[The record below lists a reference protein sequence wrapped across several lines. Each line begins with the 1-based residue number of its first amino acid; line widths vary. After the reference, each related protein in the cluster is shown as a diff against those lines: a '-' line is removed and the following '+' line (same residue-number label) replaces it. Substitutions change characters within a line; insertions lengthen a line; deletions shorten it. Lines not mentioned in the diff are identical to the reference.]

1 MSQKLIVLLLFLCA
15 GGVMVNAQRSATGSI
30 QGKLLDTSSSQI
42 LKAATIS
49 LLNTTDSSLIS
60 YTISDDDGMFKLDK
74 VDQGTYLLQ
83 IVYQGY
89 AVRHRKV
96 TISADKLSVNL
107 GNIYLKALTNTLEDV
122 VVKSSP
128 PIMVKKDTVEFNA
141 GSFTTKPNAVA
152 EDLLKKLPGVD
163 VDKDGNVKAQ
173 GEQVQRIL
181 VDGKRF
187 FGDDPKMATKNLP
200 PDVIDKIQVFDALSD
215 QSSFTGF
222 DDGNRVKTINIITKK
237 DKRKGYFGKA
247 VAGVGNKE
255 LYDNNFNINRFN
267 GNQQM
272 SVIGQAN
279 NTNKQSF
286 SVQDILGTFNNGA
299 GGGRGY
305 GGRGGGGSSSGSN
318 NNGLTTTWAL
328 GGNYRDVWGKST
340 DAYGSYFYNNIR
352 TNREQKSLTENLYPN
367 DSSIFNNSDAVSVNR
382 NINQRFNFNIETQF
396 DSANSM
402 IIRPNG
408 SYQQTSSS
416 SSSVTTSVKGK
427 SLPLSNSSAST
438 NQQNNGYN
446 GSIDLLFRH
455 KFAKRGRS
463 FSIDLNFGGSSNDG
477 EGRNFSNN
485 TYIVNGRDSVHN
497 INQRFDTRS
506 NGQSFSPTL
515 SYTEPVGKHSI
526 VELNYNFN
534 YNKNSSD
541 RFTYNYDSVSEK
553 YLTLDSL
560 LTNTYRN
567 TYYSNRATLN
577 YRYQKDNFNFSIGS
591 GVQFGN
597 LTSDNESKNISLTQ
611 HYTNLYPTANLN
623 YRFSRTSNLRFNYS
637 GRTAQPSAQQ
647 LQPVIDNS
655 DPLNIKMG
663 NPDLKQSFTHSFR
676 LLYNSFNT
684 VTQKNMFLT
693 LNASFI
699 SNNIVNATK
708 TILSTGVDS
717 IKPVN
722 LNGNYSISAYFNY
735 GFPIKSPKSNLNF
748 ATNLSHSRSVSLI
761 TTVQKAGD
769 ENGKTQQNTTN
780 NYTLGET
787 IKWTTNLK
795 DNFDMN
801 FSATP
806 TYNIAKYSVQPGQN
820 ANYFSQVLSV
830 EATYYTKSGWILGSD
845 FNHTLYSG
853 RAQGY
858 NTSVPLWN
866 ASIAKQFLK
875 NKAGELRLS
884 VFDLLNQNVSITTQT
899 TENYIQSVQNKVLT
913 RYVLLTFTYNLRN
926 FAGAQGQR
934 MPGFFRGNRG
944 DRGGSPWGGGGGGF
958 RRP

>member
-1 MSQKLIVLLLFLCA
+1 MSKKLIVLLLVWCA
-15 GGVMVNAQRSATGSI
+15 GTGAVVNAQRASTGSI
-30 QGKLLDTSSSQI
+30 RGKLLDTSSSQI

-49 LLNTTDSSLIS
+49 LLNTVDSSLLT
-60 YTISDDDGMFKLDK
+60 YTISDDNGQFKFDK
-74 VDQGTYLLQ
+74 VDQGAYLLQ

-89 AVRHRKV
+89 AIRHKKV
-96 TISADKLSVNL
+96 TINADKLSVDL

-122 VVKSSP
+122 VVKSTP
-128 PIMVKKDTVEFNA
+128 PIVIKKDTVEFNA
-141 GSFTTKPNAVA
+141 SSFTTKPNAVA

-163 VDKDGNVKAQ
+163 VDKNGTVKAQ

-215 QSSFTGF
+215 QSAFTGF

-255 LYDNNFNINRFN
+255 LYDNNFNISRFN

-286 SVQDILGTFNNGA
+286 TVQDILGTFNNGA

-305 GGRGGGGSSSGSN
+305 GGGGKGGGGGSTSN
-318 NNGLTTTWAL
+318 NNGLTTTWAI
-328 GGNYRDVWGKST
+328 GGNYRNVWGKST
-340 DAYGSYFYNNIR
+340 DAYGSYFYNNLR
-352 TNREQKSLTENLYPN
+352 TDREQKSLTENLYPN
-367 DSSIFNNSDAVSVNR
+367 DSSIFNNRDQASVNK
-382 NINQRFNFNIETQF
+382 NINQRFNFNIETQL
-396 DSANSM
+396 DSSNSM

-416 SSSVTTSVKGK
+416 STAVTTSTKGK
-427 SLPLSNSSAST
+427 SLPLSNAHAT
-438 NQQNNGYN
+438 ANQQNSGYS
-446 GSIDLLFRH
+446 GAFDLLFRH
-455 KFAKRGRS
+455 KFAKRGRT
-463 FSIDLNFGGSSNDG
+463 FSIDLNFGGNSNDG
-477 EGRNFSNN
+477 DGHNLSMN
-485 TYIVNGRDSVHN
+485 TYIVNGRDSVSN
-497 INQRFDTRS
+497 INQRFDSRS

-526 VELNYNFN
+526 VEMNYNFS
-534 YNKNSSD
+534 YNKNNAD
-541 RFTYNYDSVSEK
+541 RFTYNYDSVTQK
-553 YLTLDSL
+553 YIHLDSL

-567 TYYSNRATLN
+567 TYTSNRATLN
-577 YRYQKDNFNFSIGS
+577 YRYQKENFNFSIGS
-591 GVQFGN
+591 GIQFGN
-597 LTSDNESKNISLTQ
+597 LTSDNQSKNLSLTQ

-623 YRFSRTSNLRFNYS
+623 YRFTKTSNLRFNYS
-637 GRTAQPSAQQ
+637 GRTSQPSAQQ

-655 DPLNIKMG
+655 DPLNIKIG

-676 LLYNSFNT
+676 LLYNSFNP
-684 VTQKNMFLT
+684 VTSKNMFLT
-693 LNASFI
+693 INASFI

-722 LNGNYSISAYFNY
+722 LNGTYNISTYFNF
-735 GFPIKSPKSNLNF
+735 GFPLKSPKSNLNF
-748 ATNLSHSRSVSLI
+748 ATNLSYSRSASLI
-761 TTVQKAGD
+761 TTVPKAGD
-769 ENGKTQQNTTN
+769 EHGRNQDNITN

-820 ANYFSQVLSV
+820 ANYFSQILSV
-830 EATYYTKSGWILGSD
+830 EATYYTKSGWILSAD
-845 FNHTLYSG
+845 FDYTAYSG
-853 RAQGY
+853 RAAGY
-858 NTSVPLWN
+858 NTSVPLLN

-884 VFDLLNQNVSITTQT
+884 VFDLLNQNVSITTNT

-944 DRGGSPWGGGGGGF
+944 DRGGSPWGGGF
-958 RRP
+958 RRQ